1 MFSRHKTRFLGLAQV
16 SCYKL
21 FKVMSNVIIQENKK
35 LERYYAID
43 NEFTPADF
51 FIDSCEV
58 YETFRSSIINLF
70 LKISSSLQRERLKF
84 FVKKCAIKKCIAMN
98 FVKNRERGQAGI
110 STFF

>member
-1 MFSRHKTRFLGLAQV
+1 MFSRHKTPFLGLAQV

-35 LERYYAID
+35 LERHYAID

-58 YETFRSSIINLF
+58 YETFRSNQIHLF
-70 LKISSSLQRERLKF
+70 R
-84 FVKKCAIKKCIAMN
+84 
-98 FVKNRERGQAGI
+98 KNQFQSTAGKVVG
-110 STFF
+110 